1 MREGSNPAA
10 DFDYIVIGAG
20 SAGCVVAARL
30 AESGAKVL
38 LLEAGPRD
46 RHPMIHIPAGVMHL
60 LNNPRL
66 TWNFATS
73 PDPRTGDRIFQWPRG
88 KVLGGTGSIN
98 GLLHV
103 RGNAGDYDAWAQM
116 GCRGWSFEEVL
127 PIFKRV
133 ESYAPGDAALRGKL
147 GPMRA
152 EGYRTIL
159 PLTHAFVQAAGQAG
173 VPRND
178 DYNGA
183 SQDGAAYSQQTRRG
197 RFRVSTSVYLRRP
210 GARETLQVLTEA
222 LATRLLFEGTR
233 CIGVAY
239 RRGGA
244 EHRAI
249 AAREVIV
256 SAGSVKSP
264 QLLQLSGVGAANHL
278 RDIGID
284 VVVDRP
290 GVGRDVIDHYASRVS
305 HRVRGAVTV
314 NQLSRGLGL
323 AGEVARYVLTGRG
336 ALTFTVSTAM
346 AFVRSR
352 EGLTRPDLQIAFQP
366 FTTDPRRPGHTER
379 EPGMSIAVVPA
390 RPDSRGTVMAR
401 SPDPMQPPEIRPNY
415 LSADS
420 DLEVMLRGLGLA
432 RRIFAQPALAQYSAG
447 EIIPTSAVDGPDAL
461 AHFCRTS
468 GICFHHQVGGCRM
481 GEDAEAV
488 VDSRLRVRGARG
500 LRVADASIMPTIS
513 SGNTAMPTI
522 MIAEKAAD
530 MILEDAR
537 AAGAQ

>member
-1 MREGSNPAA
+1 MREGQNPAA
-10 DFDYIVIGAG
+10 DVDYVVIGAG
-20 SAGCVVAARL
+20 SAGCVVASRL

-46 RHPMIHIPAGVMHL
+46 WHPMIHVPAGVMHL
-60 LNNPRL
+60 LNNPRF
-66 TWNFATS
+66 TWNFATT
-73 PDPRTGDRIFQWPRG
+73 PDPRTGERVFQWPRG
-88 KVLGGTGSIN
+88 RVLGGTGSIN

-127 PIFKRV
+127 PIFKRA
-133 ESYAPGDAALRGKL
+133 ESYGPGDAALRGKS

-159 PLTHAFVQAAGQAG
+159 PLTHAFVQAAEQAG

-178 DYNGA
+178 DYNGT
-183 SQDGAAYSQQTRRG
+183 SQDGAAYSQQTRHG

-210 GARETLQVLTEA
+210 GARANLRVLTGA

-233 CIGVAY
+233 CVGVAY
-239 RRGGA
+239 RRGGS

-264 QLLQLSGVGAANHL
+264 QLLQLSGVGSADHL

-284 VVVDRP
+284 VVVDRS

-352 EGLTRPDLQIAFQP
+352 EGLTRPDLQLAFQP

-401 SPDPMQPPEIRPNY
+401 SPDPLQPPEIRPNY

-420 DLEVMLRGLGLA
+420 DLAVMLMGLGLA
-432 RRIFAQPALAQYSAG
+432 RRIFAQSALAQYSAG

-481 GEDAEAV
+481 GEDAGAV
-488 VDSRLRVRGARG
+488 VDSRLRVRGASG

-513 SGNTAMPTI
+513 SGNTAVPTI

-530 MILEDAR
+530 MILEDAS
-537 AAGAQ
+537 AAGAR